1 MCFSVLVDDTK
12 FYSMLKEFHEDIE
25 KIKSVLTY
33 KNESD
38 RKYNNELGRSEQTE
52 HDDDLTYY
60 IDEDQYS
67 RTDCTDS
74 NMGSWGADEV
84 QSETTVCSHNPT
96 DSLREQ
102 TEEGFYQ
109 LQPASDPEGEN
120 GTVHFFQWQ
129 NPHKCQ
135 CGMISNKN

>member
-1 MCFSVLVDDTK
+1 MLNE
-12 FYSMLKEFHEDIE
+12 FYEDIE
-25 KIKSVLTY
+25 KIKSVLTH

-38 RKYNNELGRSEQTE
+38 RECDNELGQSEQSE
-52 HDDDLTYY
+52 HEDDLTYY

-67 RTDCTDS
+67 RTDYYTDS
-74 NMGSWGADEV
+74 NTGSWGSDEV
-84 QSETTVCSHNPT
+84 HSKTTVCSHKPT

-120 GTVHFFQWQ
+120 DTVHFFQWQ